1 MRRENKGGR
10 IRRKGNEKKM
20 DEEKIKKKMKDNKEK
35 LKVGVFV
42 AIIPAV
48 MRELLSHRN

>member
-20 DEEKIKKKMKDNKEK
+20 DEEKIKKKMKDII
-35 LKVGVFV
+35 

-48 MRELLSHRN
+48 MKKLLSHRN